1 MRNPRSGPSNAHGSN
16 IDGSWLPA
24 IQDGL
29 QSPGQSQ
36 LLRASVPS
44 HLGRHFYGLARHYA
58 GPAVQ
63 NKQWQ
68 LQPAVAIEY
77 AVLPGRK

>member
-1 MRNPRSGPSNAHGSN
+1 M
-16 IDGSWLPA
+16 
-24 IQDGL
+24 
-29 QSPGQSQ
+29 
-36 LLRASVPS
+36 RASVPS